1 MKILTIVPLLAIVVA
16 CSDSRVPDTP
26 PAETA
31 SERETSVDAGEPQ
44 TLDDVAES
52 YANDLAREPVRTD
65 WSGGDA
71 DAGAA
76 LFVAQCSV
84 CHGPNG
90 SGDGPGAIA
99 LNPKPRDFRDGTFY
113 LDANANNETGEDA
126 DLARVILEGPGAFGG
141 STAMTGW
148 KNAFS
153 EDEVRDVI
161 AFIRT
166 LARS

>member
-1 MKILTIVPLLAIVVA
+1 VH
-16 CSDSRVPDTP
+16 
-26 PAETA
+26 
-31 SERETSVDAGEPQ
+31 
-44 TLDDVAES
+44 
-52 YANDLAREPVRTD
+52 TD

-113 LDANANNETGEDA
+113 LDANANNETGEDV

-141 STAMTGW
+141 SNAMTGW
-148 KNAFS
+148 KNAFND
-153 EDEVRDVI
+153 DEVRDVV
-161 AFIRT
+161 AYIRT
-166 LARS
+166 LESR

>member
-1 MKILTIVPLLAIVVA
+1 MFWIALGLA
-16 CSDSRVPDTP
+16 CSDSGAPNRPSAAP
-26 PAETA
+26 PAHY
-31 SERETSVDAGEPQ
+31 ERADAMAEEPV

-52 YANDLAREPVRTD
+52 YANDLAREPVHTE

-113 LDANANNETGEDA
+113 IDANANNETGEDV

-141 STAMTGW
+141 SNAMTGW
-148 KNAFS
+148 KNAFND
-153 EDEVRDVI
+153 DEVRDVV
-161 AFIRT
+161 AYIRT
-166 LARS
+166 LERR